1 MLMRFVATVNLN
13 GARTQWQ
20 QNGVNLK
27 IEKQNTQQKLTYL
40 YVYKYLQVGK
50 EDITFNLA
58 QHGKVNEQMYM
69 NECLHAVNA
78 DDMGFL

>member
-27 IEKQNTQQKLTYL
+27 IEKQNTQQKHTYL

-50 EDITFNLA
+50 EDITFSFGLA
-58 QHGKVNEQMYM
+58 WESKRVDVYE
-69 NECLHAVNA
+69 
-78 DDMGFL
+78 